1 MFISVSSS
9 NQPCSTNKEDRSK
22 SSSARQNLFL
32 LSKQSRQCTQNISKP
47 PLHLHTIQ
55 SRWSLIHAAFLT
67 TGWSLQVVTRQPLGE
82 SPAPAPCRTALR
94 CCACCTRR
102 SSTRTASWPA
112 GSRLFPT
119 LLSASRNFLFQILH
133 KTISAMQLCIPHLHL
148 LWIGDRQ
155 ETLYECIHSKDNVF
169 PSSTRQF
176 LQSASLCKIHQ
187 QIYPL
192 LLLMDM
198 DGWMETKAPS

>member
-22 SSSARQNLFL
+22 SSSARQNLSL

-67 TGWSLQVVTRQPLGE
+67 TGWSLQVVTRQSLGE

-94 CCACCTRR
+94 CCACCTQR

-112 GSRLFPT
+112 ASRLFPT
-119 LLSASRNFLFQILH
+119 LLSASHTFLFQIH
-133 KTISAMQLCIPHLHL
+133 KTQYQPCSYVSPTFICSGSETARRRFMNAFIAKTTSSPAVLVSSCNQLPFVRSINRYILC
-148 LWIGDRQ
+148 
-155 ETLYECIHSKDNVF
+155 
-169 PSSTRQF
+169 SS
-176 LQSASLCKIHQ
+176 
-187 QIYPL
+187 
-192 LLLMDM
+192 
-198 DGWMETKAPS
+198 

>member
-1 MFISVSSS
+1 MASI
-9 NQPCSTNKEDRSK
+9 
-22 SSSARQNLFL
+22 
-32 LSKQSRQCTQNISKP
+32 
-47 PLHLHTIQ
+47 
-55 SRWSLIHAAFLT
+55 FLT
-67 TGWSLQVVTRQPLGE
+67 TGWSLQVVTRQSLGE
-82 SPAPAPCRTALR
+82 SPAPAPCQTALR
-94 CCACCTRR
+94 CCACCTQR

-112 GSRLFPT
+112 ASRLFPT
-119 LLSASRNFLFQILH
+119 LLSASHTFLFQILH

-148 LWIGDRQ
+148 LRIGDRQ